1 MRSRFALLALGL
13 AGAFTAWAATAPLTK
28 ITVQVTAADGKPV
41 EGAQVVARFVKG
53 PAKPAK
59 NVRPTWAMGT
69 DPHGMAAGP
78 PIPQGTIVVDVSA
91 PGFESSSQKYDIDAP
106 DKTIQVKLNPGL
118 PTTQLTVRVV
128 DKEGDAL
135 ENAEVEVKQQG
146 GPEVKSDGQVRS
158 FWQLRTDAQGIAQI
172 PGGLAGQI
180 LMPQGRAALHVAV
193 KDFRPLDQTVDLNQ
207 PAQTITATMAGEVS
221 MTRLNVLV
229 TTLGGKPLENAD
241 VVVRFVSGR
250 SVIKL
255 GKKIRTTWEMRTNQ
269 DGVAKV
275 PEIPAGS
282 IRIQVIAKGYQ
293 TFGET
298 YDVEDPEKSIAIKM
312 NPPQEQYTAH

>member
-1 MRSRFALLALGL
+1 
-13 AGAFTAWAATAPLTK
+13 
-28 ITVQVTAADGKPV
+28 VVHVT
-41 EGAQVVARFVKG
+41 F
-53 PAKPAK
+53 
-59 NVRPTWAMGT
+59 
-69 DPHGMAAGP
+69 
-78 PIPQGTIVVDVSA
+78 
-91 PGFESSSQKYDIDAP
+91 
-106 DKTIQVKLNPGL
+106 
-118 PTTQLTVRVV
+118 
-128 DKEGDAL
+128 
-135 ENAEVEVKQQG
+135 
-146 GPEVKSDGQVRS
+146 
-158 FWQLRTDAQGIAQI
+158 
-172 PGGLAGQI
+172 
-180 LMPQGRAALHVAV
+180 
-193 KDFRPLDQTVDLNQ
+193 KDFRPFEQAYDLNQ
-207 PAQTITATMAGEVS
+207 PAQTIVVNMAGDVS

-269 DGVAKV
+269 DGIAKV

-298 YDVEDPEKSIAIKM
+298 YDVETAEKSIAIKM